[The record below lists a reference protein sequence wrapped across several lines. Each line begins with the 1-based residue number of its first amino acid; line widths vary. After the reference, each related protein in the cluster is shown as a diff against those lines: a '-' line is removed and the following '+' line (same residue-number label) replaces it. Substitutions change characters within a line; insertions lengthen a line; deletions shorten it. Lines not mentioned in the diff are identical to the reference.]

1 VRKERSLLLITR
13 KRRLTIAGE
22 ISIVSLRRK
31 LQQDENLEESEV
43 Q

>member
-1 VRKERSLLLITR
+1 MLP
-13 KRRLTIAGE
+13 TIAGE